1 MESFY
6 AKEDME
12 SLLNLQCQLQMLE
25 LDINSITLPEQSLA
39 KPSRLPPSRSLTTST
54 KILFLFK
61 IYSCM
66 DQVETMDLTM
76 DLSMRSQKQP
86 HHSQSQPQTRP
97 ILNPMAAG
105 RNSPTVSIGIGQPL
119 APPLPPPP
127 PPPPKQ
133 QSQQQQQY
141 STPTSTRVL
150 SQSKYAQLLNVIEEM
165 GKDIKPTYA
174 GNKNSAERL
183 RRAIA
188 SARVLVRECQLE
200 CDRNS
205 RP

>member
-1 MESFY
+1 
-6 AKEDME
+6 
-12 SLLNLQCQLQMLE
+12 
-25 LDINSITLPEQSLA
+25 
-39 KPSRLPPSRSLTTST
+39 
-54 KILFLFK
+54 
-61 IYSCM
+61 M
-66 DQVETMDLTM
+66 DQMETMDLTM
-76 DLSMRSQKQP
+76 DLSMRNQKQ
-86 HHSQSQPQTRP
+86 QNQPTPQVRP

-105 RNSPTVSIGIGQPL
+105 RNSPTVAIGIGQPL
-119 APPLPPPP
+119 APPPPP

-133 QSQQQQQY
+133 QQY
-141 STPTSTRVL
+141 STPTTNRVL
-150 SQSKYAQLLNVIEEM
+150 SKSKYAQLLNVIEEM